1 MKTVNMKAINM
12 KAAVMAYTLLALT
25 GTLARADEV
34 ANRNNIMLQAG
45 HTDVTSPVV
54 MSRVAAI
61 VAGAV
66 YDAVNGIDPRF
77 TPLHVAPAAA
87 PGASRRAAAVLA
99 AYGTLVNLY
108 PDQKP
113 LFDTQLASSLAS
125 IAQSEHP
132 VAMARGIAWGQT
144 VAAQIL
150 AWRSTDGFTPAP
162 PPFMGGLAPGEW
174 RPTPP
179 ALAPGAD
186 PQFAYMTPWVIQS
199 PSQFQPAAPP
209 DLTSAWYTSV
219 FDEVKS
225 MGSATSVTRTADET
239 LYSTFWASS
248 TPAYFFD
255 TTALSLAAQHHRT
268 LLDEARL
275 LALLNVAMADA
286 AIGAWEGKYYYV
298 FWRPI
303 TAITLADTDDNPETE
318 PDPAWMPLLVTPP
331 FPEYPAGHPTLSSA
345 AATVLARQF
354 GWQTS
359 FNVISDSTFL
369 PAAGVVRSFTSFP
382 SAVAEV
388 SNARVFGGIHFRSA
402 TNAGEVLGT
411 AIGTYVID
419 NAFLPCHGQTR

>member
-1 MKTVNMKAINM
+1 MKTVNMKAI
-12 KAAVMAYTLLALT
+12 KAVVMAYTLLALT

-34 ANRNNIMLQAG
+34 ANWNNIMLQAG

-66 YDAVNGIDPRF
+66 YDAVNGIDQRF

-87 PGASRRAAAVLA
+87 PGASRPAAAVLA
-99 AYGTLVNLY
+99 AYGTLLNLY

-125 IAQSEHP
+125 IAQSENP
-132 VAMARGIAWGQT
+132 VAIARGIAWGQT

-150 AWRSTDGFTPAP
+150 AWRSTDGFTPPP
-162 PPFMGGLAPGEW
+162 PPFLGGLAPGEW

-179 ALAPGAD
+179 AFAPGAD

-199 PSQFQPAAPP
+199 PSQFQPAGPP
-209 DLTSAWYTSV
+209 DLTSARYTSV
-219 FDEVKS
+219 FNEVKS
-225 MGSATSVTRTADET
+225 MGSATSTTRTADET
-239 LYSTFWASS
+239 LYATFWASS

-255 TTALSLAAQHHRT
+255 TTALSLAAQHHPT
-268 LLDEARL
+268 LLEEARL

-303 TAITLADTDDNPETE
+303 TGITLADTDGNPETE

-331 FPEYPAGHPTLSSA
+331 FPEYPAAHPTLSSA
-345 AATVLARQF
+345 AATVLAKQF
-354 GWQTS
+354 GGHTS

-369 PAAGVVRSFTSFP
+369 PAEGVVRSFTNFP
-382 SAVAEV
+382 AAVTEV

-402 TNAGEVLGT
+402 TDAGESLG
-411 AIGTYVID
+411 AAVGTYVIN
-419 NAFLPCHGQTR
+419 NAFQTR